1 MCNLRLKF
9 WDYLKNFSDFIGIS
23 SYVMQ
28 FFNDFRG
35 AFKDLVFPLTP
46 IVEGSL
52 HIAVC
57 FFCLLNI
64 SLVFINFAEVELCL
78 CVGIGI
84 IVVVDV

>member
-52 HIAVC
+52 YIAVC

-64 SLVFINFAEVELCL
+64 SLIFINFAEDELCV
-78 CVGIGI
+78 CVGFRV
-84 IVVVDV
+84 IVSGDV